1 MVEAEVRGV
10 RVGAEGKEGGE
21 VVVVG
26 KVVRVGLTG
35 GRRGEVVGFGGGWGV
50 EVRGVRGLR

>member
-1 MVEAEVRGV
+1 MEAEVRGV
-10 RVGAEGKEGGE
+10 RVGAEGKEDGE